1 MTRARR
7 LVARGFGL
15 RAETLAAWRLRLA
28 GYRILARGYLAR
40 GGEIDIVAAKGDA
53 LVFVEVK
60 ARPSLDEALT
70 AVTPQKRERLSR
82 AARQWL
88 VEHPAFASRTLRGD
102 LVAVAPGRWPRH
114 CVAAVP
120 LDLGHL

>member
-15 RAETLAAWRLRLA
+15 RAETLAAWRLRLS

-40 GGEIDIVAAKGDA
+40 GGEIDIVAAKDDA

-60 ARPSLDEALT
+60 ARPTLEEALT
-70 AVTPQKRERLSR
+70 AVTPQKRERISR
-82 AARQWL
+82 AARQFL
-88 VEHPAFASRTLRGD
+88 VEHPAFAARTLRGD
-102 LVAVAPGRWPRH
+102 LVAVAPGHWPRH
-114 CVAAVP
+114 CVAALP